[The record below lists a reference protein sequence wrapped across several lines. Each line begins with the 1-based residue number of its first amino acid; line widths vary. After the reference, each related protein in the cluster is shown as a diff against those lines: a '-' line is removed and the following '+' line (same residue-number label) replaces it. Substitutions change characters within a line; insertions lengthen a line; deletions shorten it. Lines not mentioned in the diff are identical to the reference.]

1 MPGKKVDPCR
11 KQCHTGYMN
20 RVFVS
25 QHNRHTSIRTRLVI
39 VLDAAMITASVIMT
53 AGIGRIVYT
62 ANIKNTTNLIQAL
75 TEQEA
80 AAVEKRMETYVSAVS
95 TLSSSLSAVEALPEK
110 NRTDAAAETV
120 KQFVTQSQNKSVWA
134 AWEPGT
140 ISENGGYSVSYVKD
154 DSGKTTADTVSYK
167 GQDWYKEALAG
178 KDVYLDEPSA
188 DTIGNTQVLTTSVYS
203 RIIGRDGNADGVAG
217 IDIELSDLDAELDSV
232 SIYKDTTCM
241 FLSTK
246 GTVMATN
253 GQGLL
258 GKTSAFF
265 SNNAVKSFFT
275 DAASKGTLSFRNG
288 QMFVTITPIHP
299 DRTDHVWYLVAVTKY
314 ASMIQESKRLIIG
327 ITLSFAAEIILIM
340 IIIIASVNTI
350 TKPLKESV
358 TALKNISDGDG
369 DLTVRLSSARS
380 DEIGQM
386 CGSFNKTMEKIGTSI
401 RSVKEETSKMS
412 VTEEALAASMKDS
425 NDAVRTITDSIH
437 SVQGQMQEHAAGVEE
452 AKAVVDQIVKNIEV
466 LNNNIDDQA
475 ASVTQ
480 SSSSIEEMTANIN
493 SVSKILQANKES
505 MDSLEKASGSGLET
519 VNGTTD
525 LTQKVL
531 EQSEALVEASS
542 VIKSIAEQTNLL
554 AMNAAIEA
562 AHAGESGKGFAV
574 VADEIRK
581 LAEESGSQGSKI
593 QDALAG
599 VKTSIDQIADSQK
612 NVQTQ
617 FGTIFELTKTVSSQE
632 RVINDAMQQQNEG
645 GRQILEAIKQIN
657 VITSDVKSGSNQ
669 MLEGSRQVSIEM
681 DKLAKMTETVHAS
694 MNQMTDNTTAISYAA
709 AKANESVEKNAK
721 SIDAVL
727 NGMNS
732 FKV

>member
-1 MPGKKVDPCR
+1 
-11 KQCHTGYMN
+11 MN
-20 RVFVS
+20 RVFAS
-25 QHNRHTSIRTRLVI
+25 HHNHQTSIRTRLVA

-53 AGIGRIVYT
+53 IGIGRTVYRLD
-62 ANIKNTTNLIQAL
+62 IQKTTGLIQAL
-75 TEQEA
+75 TEREAATVEKEMETYVTGVSALSSTLGSLDVLPVKDRQEA
-80 AAVEKRMETYVSAVS
+80 AAEAVRRF
-95 TLSSSLSAVEALPEK
+95 TAQPQYA
-110 NRTDAAAETV
+110 
-120 KQFVTQSQNKSVWA
+120 SVWA
-134 AWEPGT
+134 VWEPGK
-140 ISENGGYSVSYVKD
+140 IVPDEPYSLSYVKD
-154 DSGKTTADTVSYK
+154 SNGNVVKDVMTDMEG
-167 GQDWYKEALAG
+167 DWYKNALASPA
-178 KDVYLDEPSA
+178 VYLDEPSK
-188 DTIGNTQVLTTSVYS
+188 DTINGVPVLTTSVYS
-203 RIIGRDGNADGVAG
+203 RISGRNGTGNGVAG
-217 IDIELSDLDAELDSV
+217 IDIELSALDAELDSV
-232 SIYKDTTCM
+232 SIYSDTTCM
-241 FLSTK
+241 FLSTA
-246 GTVMATN
+246 GAVMATT
-253 GQGLL
+253 GQGIL
-258 GKTSAFF
+258 GQTSAFF
-265 SNNAVKSFFT
+265 SSPATKNYFT
-275 DAASKGTLSFRNG
+275 EAAEKGTLSFRNG
-288 QMFVTITPIHP
+288 QALVTITPIHP
-299 DRTDHVWYLVAVTKY
+299 DQSKNPWYLVAVTKY
-314 ASMIQESKRLIIG
+314 ASMIKESRTLIIQI
-327 ITLSFAAEIILIM
+327 ITAFLAEIILIM
-340 IIIIASVNTI
+340 VIIIASVNAI
-350 TKPLKESV
+350 TKPLKQSV
-358 TALKNISDGDG
+358 TALKNISEGDG
-369 DLTVRLSSARS
+369 DLTVRLSSSRS

-386 CGSFNKTMEKIGTSI
+386 CGSFNKTMEKISTSI
-401 RSVKEETSKMS
+401 RSVKEEASKMA
-412 VTEEALAASMKDS
+412 VTGKALSASMKDS

-493 SVSKILQANKES
+493 SVSKILQTNKES
-505 MDSLEKASGSGLET
+505 MDSLEKASGSGLEA

-531 EQSEALVEASS
+531 EQSEALVEASA
-542 VIKSIAEQTNLL
+542 VIKNIAEQTNLL

-593 QDALAG
+593 QQALTD
-599 VKTSIDQIADSQK
+599 VKTSIDKIAASGK
-612 NVQTQ
+612 TVQTQ

-681 DKLAKMTETVHAS
+681 DKLAKMTETVHTS
-694 MNQMTDNTTAISYAA
+694 MIQMTDNTTAISYAA

-727 NGMNS
+727 DGMNS

>member
-1 MPGKKVDPCR
+1 MLCYMPDKKVDPSQ
-11 KQCHTGYMN
+11 KQCHTGHMN
-20 RVFVS
+20 RVFIS
-25 QHNRHTSIRTRLVI
+25 HRNRQTSIRTRLVTI
-39 VLDAAMITASVIMT
+39 LDAAMITASVIMT

-62 ANIKNTTNLIQAL
+62 ANIKNTTDLIHAL

-95 TLSSSLSAVEALPEK
+95 TLSSSLSALEALPEK
-110 NRTDAAAETV
+110 YRTDAASETV

-167 GQDWYKEALAG
+167 EALAG

-203 RIIGRDGNADGVAG
+203 RIIGKDGNADGVAG

-241 FLSTK
+241 FLSTE

-253 GQGLL
+253 GQGIL
-258 GKTSAFF
+258 GETSAFF
-265 SNNAVKSFFT
+265 SNNTVKSFFT
-275 DAASKGTLSFRNG
+275 KAASEGTLSFKNG
-288 QMFVTITPIHP
+288 QMLVTITPIHP

-327 ITLSFAAEIILIM
+327 ITLSFVAEIILIM

-425 NDAVRTITDSIH
+425 NDAVRTITGSIH

-466 LNNNIDDQA
+466 LNNNIEDQA
-475 ASVTQ
+475 ASVTE

-493 SVSKILQANKES
+493 SVSKILQTNKES

-581 LAEESGSQGSKI
+581 LAEESG
-593 QDALAG
+593 
-599 VKTSIDQIADSQK
+599 
-612 NVQTQ
+612 
-617 FGTIFELTKTVSSQE
+617 
-632 RVINDAMQQQNEG
+632 
-645 GRQILEAIKQIN
+645 
-657 VITSDVKSGSNQ
+657 
-669 MLEGSRQVSIEM
+669 
-681 DKLAKMTETVHAS
+681 
-694 MNQMTDNTTAISYAA
+694 
-709 AKANESVEKNAK
+709 
-721 SIDAVL
+721 
-727 NGMNS
+727 
-732 FKV
+732 